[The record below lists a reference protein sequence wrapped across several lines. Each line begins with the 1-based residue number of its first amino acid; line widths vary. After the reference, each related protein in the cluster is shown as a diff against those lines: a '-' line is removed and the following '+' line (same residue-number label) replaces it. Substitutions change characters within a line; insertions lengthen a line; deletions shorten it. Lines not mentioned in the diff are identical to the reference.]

1 MAVQL
6 SSKTIAVSI
15 YPKKQIHFGRNLYTV
30 AHTLKSYSSHTF
42 DYPYPKA
49 VSVSAEDQGMEYPMI
64 CWNFGRPDAKGVTSE
79 QTKNGMMG
87 VVIHEVGHNFFP
99 MIVN

>member
-1 MAVQL
+1 LTRWQFEF
-6 SSKTIAVSI
+6 KTLWQFLFI
-15 YPKKQIHFGRNLYTV
+15 PKQIHFGRNLYNNCCSYFK
-30 AHTLKSYSSHTF
+30 KSSSHTF

-79 QTKNGMMG
+79 QTKT
-87 VVIHEVGHNFFP
+87 E
-99 MIVN
+99 